1 MVSLDVVGERKLLNE
16 VESTQNTVENNSE
29 DNSNDL
35 PVKTSPNE
43 GKIFNS
49 APVGYTDPQDS
60 TEPSYQQFV
69 NMFPAFSNTSIYS
82 SEIVEYFMG
91 VAKGYVSKSRW
102 GKEYK
107 FGVYLVT
114 AHLLTLMQM
123 QNPSNGGTGG
133 VGLPTREGVGDVSIE
148 YNVTVAKLDGGGT
161 WNLTVYGQL
170 YLERVRVYGSGG
182 KQFGDH
188 PTWVGWVDMF
198 DISGNVVNSGWLP
211 YM

>member
-1 MVSLDVVGERKLLNE
+1 MLNE
-16 VESTQNTVENNSE
+16 VESTPNTVENNSE
-29 DNSNDL
+29 NNSSNI

-60 TEPSYQQFV
+60 TEPSYQQFI
-69 NMFPAFSNTSIYS
+69 NMFSAFSNTTTYP
-82 SEIVEYFMG
+82 SEMVEYFLN

-123 QNPSNGGTGG
+123 QNPSNGVAGG

-148 YNVTVAKLDGGGT
+148 YNVTVGKLDNGGT

-188 PTWVGWVDMF
+188 ATWVGWVDMF
-198 DISGNVVNSGWLP
+198 DISGNVVTSGWLP

>member
-1 MVSLDVVGERKLLNE
+1 MLNE
-16 VESTQNTVENNSE
+16 VESTPNTVENNSE
-29 DNSNDL
+29 NNSSNI

-60 TEPSYQQFV
+60 TEPSYQQFI
-69 NMFPAFSNTSIYS
+69 NMFNAFSNTTTYP
-82 SEIVEYFMG
+82 SEMVEYFLN

-133 VGLPTREGVGDVSIE
+133 VG
-148 YNVTVAKLDGGGT
+148 
-161 WNLTVYGQL
+161 
-170 YLERVRVYGSGG
+170 
-182 KQFGDH
+182 
-188 PTWVGWVDMF
+188 
-198 DISGNVVNSGWLP
+198 
-211 YM
+211 